1 MKEIFKSTW
10 YNLNL
15 KHQSCNCKF
24 PIILGISIHNWC
36 FFENSLGISIHNWCF
51 YMAFFLFFFFFKE
64 AGLRWTFFVLKRY
77 KKIIMAIIMRT
88 IMQIISNME
97 RKLLLTFSVC
107 LRGVSVVVNESINDL
122 ILSSFSSFSVSAEN
136 TSVNL

>member
-1 MKEIFKSTW
+1 
-10 YNLNL
+10 
-15 KHQSCNCKF
+15 
-24 PIILGISIHNWC
+24 
-36 FFENSLGISIHNWCF
+36 
-51 YMAFFLFFFFFKE
+51 
-64 AGLRWTFFVLKRY
+64 
-77 KKIIMAIIMRT
+77 MAIIMRT
-88 IMQIISNME
+88 IMQTISNME